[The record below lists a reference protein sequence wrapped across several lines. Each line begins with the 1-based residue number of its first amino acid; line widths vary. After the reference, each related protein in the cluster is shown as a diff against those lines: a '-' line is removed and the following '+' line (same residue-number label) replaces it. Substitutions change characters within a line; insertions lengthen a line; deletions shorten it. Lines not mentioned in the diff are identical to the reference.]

1 MDSLTLEIPLR
12 ITVSLGSQTTPAL
25 SAEPN
30 KIEVE
35 AGNGLERVRQVGEYK
50 GRKGYDPEFLGMKL
64 PLPTLTDEQFR
75 NAARVATAN
84 GGNPADKSSAL
95 LNYEHFS
102 IVMNRRRQLALY
114 TAVNIDGASSI
125 DIIREQDSWAYDPRI
140 AESEQIGESLY
151 RRNKLDRGHLVRRL
165 DPVWG
170 TPEAAARA
178 NEDTFHFTNCSPQHE
193 GFNQNDETWQGIEN
207 FLLDSARNNRR
218 RLTVFTGPVMTERD
232 PIYRGVRIPLR
243 FWKIAIA
250 KKNTEKLTVT
260 AYLLDQEKLIS
271 AGLERFDASIYQ
283 VKVAQIQRR
292 TGIDLAYL
300 SPLEVSLK
308 GGPGLERAEE
318 GMEQIQLNSLD
329 QIVSE

>member
-1 MDSLTLEIPLR
+1 
-12 ITVSLGSQTTPAL
+12 
-25 SAEPN
+25 
-30 KIEVE
+30 
-35 AGNGLERVRQVGEYK
+35 
-50 GRKGYDPEFLGMKL
+50 
-64 PLPTLTDEQFR
+64 
-75 NAARVATAN
+75 
-84 GGNPADKSSAL
+84 
-95 LNYEHFS
+95 
-102 IVMNRRRQLALY
+102 
-114 TAVNIDGASSI
+114 
-125 DIIREQDSWAYDPRI
+125 
-140 AESEQIGESLY
+140 
-151 RRNKLDRGHLVRRL
+151 
-165 DPVWG
+165 VWG

-318 GMEQIQLNSLD
+318 GMEQIQLNSFD